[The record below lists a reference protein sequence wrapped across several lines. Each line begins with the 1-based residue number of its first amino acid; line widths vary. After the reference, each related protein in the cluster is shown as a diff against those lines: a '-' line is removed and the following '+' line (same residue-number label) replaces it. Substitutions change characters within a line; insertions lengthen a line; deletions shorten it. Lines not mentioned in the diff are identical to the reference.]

1 MYAEMKQAVVL
12 GDAVRARQL
21 AEGVVDGEGDVVAAI
36 EQGFAA
42 GIRRVGDL
50 WEEGEYFL
58 PELVQGAEAM
68 KAAMAVLQPAL
79 RKRLGGKA
87 SKGRVV
93 IGTVQGDLHDIGKTL
108 VATLLSAGGFEV
120 DDLGSDV
127 SVDRF
132 LARAKENGAD
142 IIAASALLTTT
153 MPVQKAIAD
162 GIPSLGL
169 APRPRLLVGGA
180 PTTAAWAAQ
189 IGAAWAENAL
199 RAVAVAE
206 SLVGASR
213 RA

>member
-1 MYAEMKQAVVL
+1 M
-12 GDAVRARQL
+12 
-21 AEGVVDGEGDVVAAI
+21 
-36 EQGFAA
+36 
-42 GIRRVGDL
+42 
-50 WEEGEYFL
+50 
-58 PELVQGAEAM
+58 
-68 KAAMAVLQPAL
+68 
-79 RKRLGGKA
+79 
-87 SKGRVV
+87 
-93 IGTVQGDLHDIGKTL
+93 
-108 VATLLSAGGFEV
+108 

-127 SVDRF
+127 PVDRF

-206 SLVGASR
+206 VAGGRLPARLIIVETGRPA
-213 RA
+213 

>member
-1 MYAEMKQAVVL
+1 MYREMKEAVVQ
-12 GDAVRARQL
+12 GDAARAKRL
-21 AEGVVDGEGDVVAAI
+21 AEELVDAGGDLVAAI

-42 GIRRVGDL
+42 GIRKVGDL

-68 KAAMAVLQPAL
+68 KAAMGVLQPAL
-79 RKRLGGKA
+79 RKSHREKA

-108 VATLLSAGGFEV
+108 VATLLAAGGFEV

-132 LARAKENGAD
+132 LARAKENGAN

-169 APRPRLLVGGA
+169 TPRPQLLVGGA

-199 RAVAVAE
+199 RAVSVAE
-206 SLVGASR
+206 SLAGASR